1 MKKILLTTALL
12 AILAGSNPIHAQS
25 WLRGLGRAAENAA
38 KRAVEKN
45 IERTVEKAVDKS
57 FQAAE
62 NATEDAINKSI
73 EESEAKREARREAT
87 REQENTQS
95 SRPAA
100 ATSQPADAPDKAAAR
115 AEIIQAFSAR
125 GSGGTPFYPIKK
137 GIVMTYASSTGKGK
151 PDSYTRSTITDV
163 QWQDERNYSVTT
175 SSEILDADKNPM
187 TSAPF
192 TAGAKV
198 ENGIVT
204 YDPKTMAGQL
214 TEGMEISGDH
224 FFLPDNI
231 VVGDRL
237 PDYTMTVSIAGMKTV
252 SENTGIS
259 VTGRETVTVSGSQI
273 DCYIIE
279 STVATSALG
288 FKSSMT
294 QKVWYGRGIGQVRSE
309 SYNKN
314 GKLMSLSEL
323 VELEGY

>member
-1 MKKILLTTALL
+1 MRKVLVLTTLL
-12 AILAGSNPIHAQS
+12 VSLAGTNEIHAQS

-95 SRPAA
+95 SR
-100 ATSQPADAPDKAAAR
+100 PADAPDKAAAR

-294 QKVWYGRGIGQVRSE
+294 QKVWYGRGVGQVRSE

-323 VELEGY
+323 VELKGY

>member
-12 AILAGSNPIHAQS
+12 AILAGSNEIHAQS
-25 WLRGLGRAAENAA
+25 WLRSLGRAAENAA

-45 IERTVEKAVDKS
+45 VERSVERAVDKS

-62 NATEDAINKSI
+62 NATEDAINKGI
-73 EESEAKREARREAT
+73 EESEAKREARREREAT
-87 REQENTQS
+87 QQ

-100 ATSQPADAPDKAAAR
+100 TAASQPADAPDKAVVR
-115 AEIIQAFSAR
+115 AEAIKTFSAR
-125 GSGGTPFYPIKK
+125 PSGGTPFYPVKK
-137 GIVMTYASSTGKGK
+137 GVVMTYASSTGKGK
-151 PDSYTRSTITDV
+151 PASYTRTSITDV

-231 VVGDRL
+231 TVGDRL

-252 SENTGIS
+252 SENTGITVS
-259 VTGRETVTVSGSQI
+259 GQETVTVSGNQI

-294 QKVWYGRGIGQVRSE
+294 QKVWYGRGIGQVRTE
-309 SYNKN
+309 SYDKN
-314 GKLMSLSEL
+314 GKLMSLQEL
-323 VELEGY
+323 VELNGY